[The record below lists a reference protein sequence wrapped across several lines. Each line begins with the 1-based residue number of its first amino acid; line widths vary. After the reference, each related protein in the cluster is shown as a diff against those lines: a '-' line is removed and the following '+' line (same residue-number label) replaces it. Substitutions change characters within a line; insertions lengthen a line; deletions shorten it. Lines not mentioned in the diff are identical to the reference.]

1 VVPAVLAAPPEPA
14 FLEHPAT
21 SGLLALQGL
30 VPVHLQPLI
39 LNRRALAVLIPA
51 PPVPQSF

>member
-1 VVPAVLAAPPEPA
+1 LAAPPEPA